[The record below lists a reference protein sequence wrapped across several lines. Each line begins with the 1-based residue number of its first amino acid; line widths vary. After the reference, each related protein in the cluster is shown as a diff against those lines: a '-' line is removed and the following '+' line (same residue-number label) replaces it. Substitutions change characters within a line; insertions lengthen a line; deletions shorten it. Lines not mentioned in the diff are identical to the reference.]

1 MVQVLS
7 LDFGTGSVRA
17 AVYDVEQRQVVA
29 LSEAP
34 YATTHPRAGW
44 AEQDPQEWRA
54 AMGHAV
60 RRAMDRAPSR
70 QIAGICVDTTASTV
84 VVSSRDGK
92 ALAPAI
98 LWMDCRAES
107 EARFSETID
116 HPVMAWSG
124 HGDAVEWLVP
134 KAMWLKKNDPALW
147 ARADVIC
154 EAVDYI
160 NFLLT
165 GEWVGSQL
173 NATCK
178 WNYDTVAGC
187 FRPELYAALG
197 ISDLAEKLPSRI
209 IAVGEVIGPLTR
221 AMAQDLGIEGNPVVA
236 QGGIDAHIGVFGA
249 GAVEPGSMLMIAG
262 TSVVHLTH
270 IDGYRDISG
279 IWGPYPHALVN
290 GLWLLEGGQV
300 SAGSILSWLS
310 NTIFGLDQA
319 GFDGLIAAA
328 GKIEPGSTGLVTLD
342 YWQGNRTPYRDPNLR
357 GAIMGLSLWH
367 DRATLYRSAVDAVA
381 LGSANVVGDLARQG
395 VSVDRLVIAGG
406 ICKNPLWLA
415 SAIDAMGVA
424 AEVCE
429 SGNLSLIGGAVSAAT
444 ALGIFP
450 DLRSASLALAAPTQ
464 PREPNPVRSAQYA
477 EMLGHYREATEIL
490 APLSHRIVSR
500 STGGSA

>member
-1 MVQVLS
+1 MQVLL

-17 AVYDVEQRQVVA
+17 AVYDVDARRVVSLA
-29 LSEAP
+29 EAP
-34 YATTHPRAGW
+34 YATTHSRPGW
-44 AEQDPQEWRA
+44 AEQDPQEWTE
-54 AMGHAV
+54 AMFGAV
-60 RRAMDRAPSR
+60 RRALDAAPSR
-70 QIAGICVDTTASTV
+70 QIAGVCVDTTASTV

-98 LWMDCRAES
+98 LWMDCRAEA
-107 EARFSETID
+107 EARFSESVD

-134 KAMWLKKNDPALW
+134 KAMWLKKNAPDLW
-147 ARADVIC
+147 AQADVIC

-173 NATCK
+173 NAVCK
-178 WNYDTVAGC
+178 WNYDPLDAR
-187 FRPELYAALG
+187 FHPDLYAALG
-197 ISDLAEKLPSRI
+197 IADLAGKLPGRI
-209 IAVGEVIGPLTR
+209 VPVGQAIGPITR
-221 AMAQDLGIEGNPVVA
+221 AMAQALGIEGAPIVA
-236 QGGIDAHIGVFGA
+236 QGGIDAHMGVFGA

-270 IDGYRDISG
+270 VDRFRDISG
-279 IWGPYPHALVN
+279 IWGPYPHALVD

-300 SAGSILSWLS
+300 SAGSILNWLS
-310 NTIFGLDQA
+310 GTIFGLDQA

-357 GAIMGLSLWH
+357 GAVLGLSLWH

-381 LGSANVVGDLARQG
+381 LGSANVVGDLTRQG
-395 VSVDRLVIAGG
+395 VQVDRLVIAGG
-406 ICKNPLWLA
+406 ICKNPLWLTA
-415 SAIDAMGVA
+415 AIDAMGVG

-429 SGNLSLIGGAVSAAT
+429 SGNLSLIGGAVSATT
-444 ALGIFP
+444 ALRLFP
-450 DLRSASLALAAPTQ
+450 DIRAASFALAAPTQ
-464 PREPNPVRSAQYA
+464 SREPDPARHAQYV
-477 EMLGHYREATEIL
+477 EMLGQYREATEIL
-490 APLSHRIVSR
+490 APLSHRIATLAKR
-500 STGGSA
+500 GRA